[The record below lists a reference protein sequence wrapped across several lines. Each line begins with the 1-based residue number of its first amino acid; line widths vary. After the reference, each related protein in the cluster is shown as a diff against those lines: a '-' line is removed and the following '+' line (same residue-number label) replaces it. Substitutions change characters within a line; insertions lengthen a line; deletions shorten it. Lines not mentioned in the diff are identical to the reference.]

1 MEHQDAAALGQLR
14 RAEQVERKSR
24 AAVPLVAPDPV
35 LRPPLRIAHCIGQ
48 EGLLGV
54 ENAAVLRAVHLAQE
68 DLISVVG
75 LARLEAEDRGIA
87 HRRPPPQRGFTPVHP
102 VVDDAERARLVVEEA
117 VERPG
122 DRHVQIEKQRR
133 PLQAAKTVPQ
143 DRQLDQDV
151 GPAALDAGVARE
163 RNDFDTRIQSAGV
176 FGAAEKPERPA
187 QVAADAAIEPV
198 DV

>member
-1 MEHQDAAALGQLR
+1 
-14 RAEQVERKSR
+14 
-24 AAVPLVAPDPV
+24 
-35 LRPPLRIAHCIGQ
+35 
-48 EGLLGV
+48 
-54 ENAAVLRAVHLAQE
+54 
-68 DLISVVG
+68 
-75 LARLEAEDRGIA
+75 
-87 HRRPPPQRGFTPVHP
+87 
-102 VVDDAERARLVVEEA
+102 VDDAERARLVVEEA

-198 DV
+198 DVVRAVAGAPFQAEDVYVLHGLNLDPSRGVKYAGSNYRHGNQGGFQAVFSSYWILLAGFQ